1 MSSKVKKPLKPGRD
15 LLSAPGFFRRL
26 AAQLYDIFLLV
37 AVLFVATALLL
48 PFTTGEA
55 VSDQQLII
63 YRIYLVIISFF
74 FYGWFW
80 THGGQT
86 LGLRAWKL
94 TVLTQDKK
102 TLNWSQALVRFV
114 TASVSL
120 SFFGLG
126 YLWVLIDKDRLG
138 WHDHLSKTAV
148 FYNPQQKK

>member
-15 LLSAPGFFRRL
+15 LASAPGFFRRL

-86 LGLRAWKL
+86 LGLRAWKIK
-94 TVLTQDKK
+94 VLTLDQKPLGW
-102 TLNWSQALVRFV
+102 TQALLRFT
-114 TASVSL
+114 TAIASWG
-120 SFFGLG
+120 FFGLG
-126 YLWVLIDKDRLG
+126 FLWILVDKNRRG

-148 FYNPQQKK
+148 FFDPQKK